1 MPPDI
6 DKIEAIMRQHWEIPS
21 HLSSAKLLEHAGRIQ
36 VLIKQK
42 YSHEN
47 LKYQLRLLQ
56 TNRLKQDFN
65 DQACDQIATDLLN
78 LAK

>member
-1 MPPDI
+1 MSADI
-6 DKIEAIMRQHWEIPS
+6 DKIEATMRQHWEIPS
-21 HLSSAKLLEHAGRIQ
+21 DLSSAKLHEHAGRLQ
-36 VLIKQK
+36 VLIGQK

-56 TNRLKQDFN
+56 TNKLGQDFN
-65 DQACDQIATDLLN
+65 DQACDQLAADLLK

>member
-6 DKIEAIMRQHWEIPS
+6 DKIEAVLCQHWAMPS
-21 HLSSAKLLEHAGRIQ
+21 DLNSAKLREHAGRIQ
-36 VLIKQK
+36 VLIRQK

-56 TNRLKQDFN
+56 TNKLQQEFN
-65 DQACDQIATDLLN
+65 EQACDQLATDLLN